1 MKSKAPIEKKKIVEI
16 NASETIS
23 GLGEEVVK
31 ILDAESGES
40 ICYIGHQ
47 NEEHRIFFSRPIG
60 IEEIDAVRELVHKK
74 KFSKALVNGKIEKAQ
89 RLADKKFV

>member
-1 MKSKAPIEKKKIVEI
+1 MKSKDSIEKKKIVEI
-16 NASETIS
+16 NALDAIS
-23 GLGEEVVK
+23 GLGKDVVK
-31 ILDAESGES
+31 IIDAESGES

>member
-23 GLGEEVVK
+23 GLGKEVVK

-60 IEEIDAVRELVHKK
+60 IEEIDAVRELVRKK
-74 KFSKALVNGKIEKAQ
+74 KFSKALVNGKIKKAQ
-89 RLADKKFV
+89 KLADKKFV

>member
-1 MKSKAPIEKKKIVEI
+1 MKSQAPVKKKRVVEL
-16 NASETIS
+16 NASETIA
-23 GLGEEVVK
+23 GLGKEVVK

-60 IEEIDAVRELVHKK
+60 IEEIDAVRELVRKK
-74 KFSKALVNGKIEKAQ
+74 KFSKALVKGKIKKAQ
-89 RLADKKFV
+89 KLADKKFV

>member
-60 IEEIDAVRELVHKK
+60 IEEIDAVRELVRKK
-74 KFSKALVNGKIEKAQ
+74 KFSKALVNGKIKKAQ
-89 RLADKKFV
+89 KLADKKFV

>member
-47 NEEHRIFFSRPIG
+47 NEEHRIFFSRPIVPTKNF
-60 IEEIDAVRELVHKK
+60 ISMVVYQ
-74 KFSKALVNGKIEKAQ
+74 NT
-89 RLADKKFV
+89 